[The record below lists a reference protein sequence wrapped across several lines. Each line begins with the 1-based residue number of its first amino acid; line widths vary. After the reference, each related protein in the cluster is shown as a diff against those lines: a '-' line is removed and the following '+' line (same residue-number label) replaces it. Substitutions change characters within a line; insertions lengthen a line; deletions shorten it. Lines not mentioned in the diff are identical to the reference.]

1 MRVEDRMSADLS
13 ASDILIL
20 VTAGRKGAERYE
32 EEQCIIKLCC

>member
-1 MRVEDRMSADLS
+1 MDRMRADLS

-20 VTAGRKGAERYE
+20 VTTGRKGVGRYE